1 MSLREEIWD
10 VVLPEVQEHRLSVSD
25 EGESALDACRDL
37 AASVIQTR
45 EAAALNDTGQML
57 SDEDL
62 DWLWDQLRAL
72 LGAGPMERFLR
83 RQDVENIYVFGPH
96 YAVLGCSGGRQE
108 HVREPVFAD
117 EDEMIRYIAHLATTH
132 GQTGRRFDQSAP
144 LLDLR
149 LSSGER
155 IFAAMAVCGTPFLT
169 VRCHRHR
176 SIRLEDLVESGSLS
190 EQAADFLR
198 AAVRPPAPSNVL
210 VCGALGAG
218 KTTLLRALLA
228 EIGPSE
234 IVCTLEQ
241 TFELFLEQSHP
252 LTFSV
257 ETREANSDGSGE
269 ITMEELAKRS
279 LRSGADRV
287 IVGELRGSEAA
298 TFLSACGTGSDGS
311 MATIHASS
319 PRQAMARLVRYCLA
333 AVGSAVQ
340 SALVQEAAE
349 VIHLVVHLRG
359 DPRTGFRGVNSISE
373 VVDSAGDR
381 FEMHEIFGR
390 RIRGG
395 PLELM
400 GRPRN
405 PEVIERIVE
414 GGLDMS
420 DWPDDTTEPE
430 SPETGE
436 PTEAAETGE
445 PTEPADEAP
454 DEESLERPD
463 DGSSDWPDDGGS
475 SDWPD
480 DGSAEWLADS
490 SADWPDDGSSE
501 WLADSSADW
510 PDERPGDG

>member
-1 MSLREEIWD
+1 MSLREEIWEA
-10 VVLPEVQEHRLSVSD
+10 VRPQVQDSR
-25 EGESALDACRDL
+25 L
-37 AASVIQTR
+37 AAASENQDVSEVCQRVAKELISGY
-45 EAAALNDTGQML
+45 EAKELSTTGRHL
-57 SDEDL
+57 SEEDVE
-62 DWLWDQLRAL
+62 WMWDQVSAL

-83 RQDVENIYVFGPH
+83 RKDVENIYVFGPNH
-96 YAVLGCSGGRQE
+96 AVLGLVGGRQE
-108 HVREPVFAD
+108 HVMEPVFQS
-117 EDEMIRYIAHLATTH
+117 EDDMIRYISHLAVTH

-149 LSSGER
+149 LRSGER

-169 VRCHRHR
+169 IRCHRHQV
-176 SIRLEDLVESGSLS
+176 IRLEDLVESGSLS

-198 AAVRPPAPSNVL
+198 AAVKPPAPSNVL
-210 VCGALGAG
+210 VCGALGSG

-228 EIGPSE
+228 EVGPSE

-319 PRQAMARLVRYCLA
+319 SRQALSRLVRYCLSSGIA
-333 AVGSAVQ
+333 GVQ

-359 DPRTGFRGVNSISE
+359 DPRTGFRGVNAITEVLGSE
-373 VVDSAGDR
+373 GDR
-381 FEMHEIFGR
+381 FETHDIFGR
-390 RIRGG
+390 RQRGG
-395 PLELM
+395 PMELLD
-400 GRPRN
+400 RPRN
-405 PEVIERIVE
+405 PEVIERVE
-414 GGLDMS
+414 EAGLDMS
-420 DWPDDTTEPE
+420 DWGVTHGR
-430 SPETGE
+430 SI
-436 PTEAAETGE
+436 
-445 PTEPADEAP
+445 
-454 DEESLERPD
+454 L
-463 DGSSDWPDDGGS
+463 
-475 SDWPD
+475 
-480 DGSAEWLADS
+480 
-490 SADWPDDGSSE
+490 
-501 WLADSSADW
+501 
-510 PDERPGDG
+510 

>member
-1 MSLREEIWD
+1 MALREEIWEG
-10 VVLPEVQEHRLSVSD
+10 VLPDVREYRLDNSGTV
-25 EGESALDACRDL
+25 GESVAQACRDI
-37 AASVIQTR
+37 AAVSIRAR
-45 EAAALNDTGQML
+45 EAEALNDTGRML
-57 SDEDL
+57 SDDDL
-62 DWLWDQLRAL
+62 EWMRDQLAAL

-83 RQDVENIYVFGPH
+83 RSDVENIYVFGPD
-96 YAVLGCSGGRQE
+96 YAVLGLTGGRQE

-117 EDEMIRYIAHLATTH
+117 EDDMVRYIAHLATTH

-149 LSSGER
+149 LRTGER

-176 SIRLEDLVESGSLS
+176 AIRLEDLVSGGSLS
-190 EQAADFLR
+190 EQASDLLR
-198 AAVRPPAPSNVL
+198 AAVRPPAPANVL

-241 TFELFLEQSHP
+241 TFELFLDQTHP
-252 LTFSV
+252 LTFAV

-269 ITMEELAKRS
+269 ITMNELAKRS

-319 PRQAMARLVRYCLA
+319 PRQALARLVRYCLA
-333 AVGSAVQ
+333 SVGSGVQ
-340 SALVQEAAE
+340 SVLIQEAAE

-359 DPRTGFRGVNSISE
+359 DARTGFRGVNSISE
-373 VVDSAGDR
+373 PVGSEGNR

-390 RIRGG
+390 PRRGD
-395 PLELM
+395 PLTLV

-405 PEVIERIVE
+405 PEVIERVLE
-414 GGLDMS
+414 GGLDIS
-420 DWPDDTTEPE
+420 DWPE
-430 SPETGE
+430 GRR
-436 PTEAAETGE
+436 G
-445 PTEPADEAP
+445 DEATC
-454 DEESLERPD
+454 DEATR
-463 DGSSDWPDDGGS
+463 
-475 SDWPD
+475 
-480 DGSAEWLADS
+480 
-490 SADWPDDGSSE
+490 
-501 WLADSSADW
+501 
-510 PDERPGDG
+510 R

>member
-1 MSLREEIWD
+1 MALREEIWD
-10 VVLPEVQEHRLSVSD
+10 AVLPEVQDHRLAHPDRDAESVAED
-25 EGESALDACRDL
+25 CHDL
-37 AASVIQTR
+37 ASASIRSR
-45 EAAALNDTGQML
+45 EAAALNDSGRML

-62 DWLWDQLRAL
+62 EWLWDQLAAL

-83 RQDVENIYVFGPH
+83 RRDVENIYVFGPD
-96 YAVLGCSGGRQE
+96 YAVLGLSGGRQE

-117 EDEMIRYIAHLATTH
+117 EDDMVRYISHLATTH

-149 LSSGER
+149 LKSGER

-169 VRCHRHR
+169 IRCHRHR
-176 SIRLEDLVESGSLS
+176 SIRLEDLVERESLS

-198 AAVRPPAPSNVL
+198 AAVRPPAPANVL

-241 TFELFLEQSHP
+241 TFELFLDQTHP
-252 LTFSV
+252 LTFAV

-287 IVGELRGSEAA
+287 VVGELRGSEAA

-319 PRQAMARLVRYCLA
+319 PRQALARLVRYCLA
-333 AVGSAVQ
+333 AVGTGVQ

-359 DPRTGFRGVNSISE
+359 DPRTGFRGVNSIAEVLSSE
-373 VVDSAGDR
+373 GDR

-390 RIRGG
+390 PRRGD
-395 PLELM
+395 PLTRLS
-400 GRPRN
+400 RPRN
-405 PEVIERIVE
+405 PEVIERIFE
-414 GGLDMS
+414 GGLDLS
-420 DWPDDTTEPE
+420 DWPE
-430 SPETGE
+430 
-436 PTEAAETGE
+436 
-445 PTEPADEAP
+445 
-454 DEESLERPD
+454 
-463 DGSSDWPDDGGS
+463 
-475 SDWPD
+475 
-480 DGSAEWLADS
+480 
-490 SADWPDDGSSE
+490 
-501 WLADSSADW
+501 
-510 PDERPGDG
+510 GD

>member
-1 MSLREEIWD
+1 MTLRDEIWAA
-10 VVLPEVQEHRLSVSD
+10 VMPEVQEYRLAHTGLD
-25 EGESALDACRDL
+25 EMTMAEGCKAVTSAAIT
-37 AASVIQTR
+37 VR
-45 EAAALNDTGQML
+45 EAEAINVTGRHL

-62 DWLWDQLRAL
+62 QWLQNQVGAL

-83 RQDVENIYVFGPH
+83 RPEVENIYVFGPD
-96 YAVLGCSGGRQE
+96 YAVLGLTGGRQE
-108 HVREPVFAD
+108 HVREPVFAG
-117 EDEMIRYIAHLATTH
+117 EDDMIRYISHLATTH

-149 LSSGER
+149 LRSGER
-155 IFAAMAVCGTPFLT
+155 IFAAMAVCDTPFLT

-176 SIRLEDLVESGSLS
+176 ATRLENLVEGGSLS
-190 EQAADFLR
+190 QQAAEFLA

-241 TFELFLEQSHP
+241 TFELFLDQTHP
-252 LTFSV
+252 LTFAV

-269 ITMEELAKRS
+269 ITMEELSKRS

-287 IVGELRGSEAA
+287 VVGELRGSEAA

-319 PRQAMARLVRYCLA
+319 PRQALSRLVRYCLSATTA
-333 AVGSAVQ
+333 ASQ
-340 SALVQEAAE
+340 SALIQETAE

-373 VVDSAGDR
+373 VVSADGDR

-390 RIRGG
+390 LSRGG
-395 PLELM
+395 SLELI

-405 PEVIERIVE
+405 PEVAERVVE
-414 GGLDMS
+414 GGLDIS
-420 DWPDDTTEPE
+420 SWPPDDDPRPA
-430 SPETGE
+430 SP
-436 PTEAAETGE
+436 
-445 PTEPADEAP
+445 
-454 DEESLERPD
+454 
-463 DGSSDWPDDGGS
+463 DGGGAS
-475 SDWPD
+475 
-480 DGSAEWLADS
+480 
-490 SADWPDDGSSE
+490 
-501 WLADSSADW
+501 
-510 PDERPGDG
+510 

>member
-1 MSLREEIWD
+1 MLLREEIWSEALPRVQDRRLNDAVEGED
-10 VVLPEVQEHRLSVSD
+10 VSQECRRIVSD
-25 EGESALDACRDL
+25 TSRR
-37 AASVIQTR
+37 R
-45 EAAALNDTGQML
+45 EAEAFNDTGLLL

-62 DWLWDQLRAL
+62 EWVLDQLSAL

-83 RQDVENIYVFGPH
+83 RAEVENIYVFGPNL
-96 YAVLGCSGGRQE
+96 AVLGLTGGRQE
-108 HVREPVFAD
+108 FVREAVFAD
-117 EDEMIRYIAHLATTH
+117 EEDMVRYVSHLATTH

-149 LSSGER
+149 LRTGER

-169 VRCHRHR
+169 VRCHRQR
-176 SIRLEDLVESGSLS
+176 AIRLDDLVRGSSLS
-190 EQAADFLR
+190 QQAAEFLA

-210 VCGALGAG
+210 VCGALGSG

-228 EIGPSE
+228 EIGPAE

-241 TFELFLEQSHP
+241 TFELFLDQTHP
-252 LTFSV
+252 LTFAV

-269 ITMEELAKRS
+269 ITMDELAKRS

-319 PRQAMARLVRYCLA
+319 PRQALARLVRYCLA

-340 SALVQEAAE
+340 SALIQEAAE

-359 DPRTGFRGVNSISE
+359 DPRTGFRGVNTISE
-373 VVDSAGDR
+373 VVSSDGDR
-381 FEMHEIFGR
+381 FEMHDIFGR
-390 RIRGG
+390 RQRGG
-395 PLELM
+395 PMTLF

-405 PEVIERIVE
+405 PEVIERVEE

-420 DWPDDTTEPE
+420 DWPD
-430 SPETGE
+430 
-436 PTEAAETGE
+436 
-445 PTEPADEAP
+445 
-454 DEESLERPD
+454 
-463 DGSSDWPDDGGS
+463 GS
-475 SDWPD
+475 
-480 DGSAEWLADS
+480 
-490 SADWPDDGSSE
+490 
-501 WLADSSADW
+501 
-510 PDERPGDG
+510 